1 MEWHGKRKCDENEEK
16 EGDERNNRPI
26 GDAPEF
32 RPIKSVDCV
41 CVCVCVWAFHWLGP
55 VSVIE
60 KRRKEKEFHKGKG
73 KREDGRKEKN
83 ERKKGRKR
91 ERKKREHTHTHT
103 HKRERRF
110 FLPSAFVVCFPTTT
124 SISTSP
130 QAIDGKKGLQ
140 RNPVKLG
147 KHPGEVPII
156 RSKKGGPQEKLGKTY
171 RSSITIRS
179 KTR

>member
-1 MEWHGKRKCDENEEK
+1 MKTRRRKETNETTDRL
-16 EGDERNNRPI
+16 GMRRNSDQSKASI
-26 GDAPEF
+26 
-32 RPIKSVDCV
+32 V

-60 KRRKEKEFHKGKG
+60 KRRKEKEFHKGK
-73 KREDGRKEKN
+73 K
-83 ERKKGRKR
+83 KKGRWAKGEEWKK
-91 ERKKREHTHTHT
+91 ERKEERKEEKGTHTHT

>member
-60 KRRKEKEFHKGKG
+60 KRRKEKEFHKGK
-73 KREDGRKEKN
+73 K
-83 ERKKGRKR
+83 KKGRWAKGEEWKK
-91 ERKKREHTHTHT
+91 ERKEERKEEKGTHTHTHT
-103 HKRERRF
+103 QTRATVLFAVGVRRLF
-110 FLPSAFVVCFPTTT
+110 SDDDVDLDQPPGYWWQKGSAAKP
-124 SISTSP
+124 
-130 QAIDGKKGLQ
+130 
-140 RNPVKLG
+140 
-147 KHPGEVPII
+147 
-156 RSKKGGPQEKLGKTY
+156 GKT
-171 RSSITIRS
+171 R
-179 KTR
+179 